1 MTTITLGEAAPIG
14 RGVAMNK
21 VVIANAIEIVQRRVS
36 RRLEWI
42 QGMVRCGLRWVG
54 MDRQDGGGAN
64 SLAGWPN
71 EVVLWYGCD
80 DRADL

>member
-1 MTTITLGEAAPIG
+1 
-14 RGVAMNK
+14 
-21 VVIANAIEIVQRRVS
+21 
-36 RRLEWI
+36 
-42 QGMVRCGLRWVG
+42 MVRCGLRWVG